1 MQKDRSELTPCIYIF
16 YMVQGVNSLHSLT
29 PLHMHDNRI
38 VIDQLVVI
46 LLIKEGCTMY
56 VLINTAI
63 PTSHFN
69 YIVISSH

>member
-1 MQKDRSELTPCIYIF
+1 MSSLLVFIYFIW
-16 YMVQGVNSLHSLT
+16 YIQGVNSLHSLT

-63 PTSHFN
+63 LTSHFN